1 MDKEQI
7 LRLLHAQVNV
17 GGHIIGASVGSGIT
31 AKLAAMGGADLLL
44 ALSAGRYRIMGR
56 SSFSSF
62 FCYGN
67 NNNLVMELGTREIFP
82 IVRNVPLFFGIMASD
97 PTIHLY
103 DYLNEIKDSGFSGIV
118 NSPTLSLI
126 DGRFRLALEEEGTSY
141 DREIAAIRMAS
152 HLGLVTMAFVTNQE
166 ETEKMIDA
174 GADMICVHLGL
185 TRGGILGAKHYLS
198 LGDARKTVKK
208 IFSICKERN
217 PEILRMVYAGPANT
231 LKDMRYLLQNTDC
244 HGYIGGST
252 FDRIPMES
260 SIYETVRS
268 FKRQD
273 DKKDEDTLS
282 RLVDRKW
289 GAGNL
294 VECMKDYIE
303 EHYMDTV
310 HLGDLAL
317 VSHMSPSYLGAKFKQ
332 ETGSSFTEYLMGFR
346 LDKAKE
352 MLETAPEL
360 QCREVAEKVGYVDY
374 IQFSKMFKKHV
385 GEAPKDYQK
394 RFRTKR

>member
-67 NNNLVMELGTREIFP
+67 NNSLVMELGTREIFP

-273 DKKDEDTLS
+273 DKKEEDTLS

-303 EHYMDTV
+303 EHYMDTI